1 MAKSCKIVREDS
13 EIGESYFSMLKN
25 TTSIILAGG
34 KNLRLGRNKA
44 FEVIKGKTIIERVYE
59 RLKPISSQI
68 VIVTSWAQF
77 DIEFDLRADIVAD
90 IYRDIGPLGGIY
102 TGLTAS
108 ISDVNI
114 VVACDMPFINTE
126 LLKHMTNV
134 LGNYDAVVPR
144 LANKMIEPLHAVYSK
159 NCLSRIDGRI
169 VSKKLSIH
177 AFLDEV
183 NVRYLEEEETRK
195 IDPQLL
201 SFFNINY
208 QTDLDKALSI
218 AETNEV

>member
-1 MAKSCKIVREDS
+1 MPD
-13 EIGESYFSMLKN
+13 G

-59 RLKPISSQI
+59 RLKPISRQI

-77 DIEFDLRADIVAD
+77 DIEIDLQADIVAD
-90 IYRDIGPLGGIY
+90 IYPDVGPLGGIF

-108 ISDVNI
+108 KSDVNI
-114 VVACDMPFINTE
+114 LAACDMPFINTE
-126 LLKHMTNV
+126 LLRYMTKI
-134 LGNYDAVVPR
+134 LGDYDAVVPR
-144 LANKMIEPLHAVYSK
+144 LANTLIEPLHAVYSK
-159 NCLSRIDGRI
+159 NCLSQIDRRIAA
-169 VSKKLSIH
+169 KQLSIH
-177 AFLDEV
+177 AFLTEV
-183 NVRYLEEEETRK
+183 NVRYLEEEESKR

-208 QTDLDKALSI
+208 QADLDKALSI
-218 AETNEV
+218 AETNEA

>member
-1 MAKSCKIVREDS
+1 
-13 EIGESYFSMLKN
+13 MLKDA
-25 TTSIILAGG
+25 TSIILAGG

-44 FEVIKGKTIIERVYE
+44 FEVIKGTTIIERVYE

-68 VIVTSWAQF
+68 IIVTSWAQF
-77 DIEFDLRADIVAD
+77 DIELDLQADIVAD
-90 IYRDIGPLGGIY
+90 IYPEVGPLGGIY

-114 VVACDMPFINTE
+114 VAACDMPFLNTE
-126 LLKHMTNV
+126 LLSYMTKV
-134 LGNYDAVVPR
+134 LGEYDAVVPR
-144 LANKMIEPLHAVYSK
+144 LSNTLIEPLHAVYSK
-159 NCLSRIDGRI
+159 KCLSRIDRRI
-169 VSKKLSIH
+169 NAKQLSIH

-183 NVRYLEEEETRK
+183 NVRYLEEEESRR
-195 IDPQLL
+195 IDPELL

-218 AETNEV
+218 AEMNDA